1 MRVYVSA
8 PTDAGLTPWQKKFKK
23 GVLDQLIA
31 AGLEPQLFGERGLP
45 IKTSWSFDAAEEMMS
60 QCHAAVVLAL
70 ARHRFSVHDA
80 APVNFPSEYNHYEG
94 ALAIAHKLPLLILA
108 EEGLPDRGITYR
120 GGGRF
125 IITVPA
131 NAKATWFKSKGF
143 KPYFEEWRKSIDARR
158 DIFVGYCSTAQSVA
172 DAIIKHLNNTLKVS
186 VMDWAVDF
194 DPGPSILQNIEDSVE
209 KTHAGIFLFTED
221 DPLSGSSTK
230 AAPRDNVVFEAGYF
244 MRSKGPSRVL
254 IVRENEAKM
263 PADLGG
269 TIYAALPDRKNIAA
283 LHEPLRKFIKAAL
296 RR

>member
-1 MRVYVSA
+1 MRVYVSS
-8 PTDAGLTPWQKKFKK
+8 PTDAHLTPWQKKLKK

-31 AGLEPQLFGERGLP
+31 AGLEPQVFGERGLP
-45 IKTSWSFDAAEEMMS
+45 IKMAWSFDAAEQMMS
-60 QCHAAVVLAL
+60 DCQAAVVLAL
-70 ARHRFSVHDA
+70 ARHRFSVHGG
-80 APVNFPSEYNHYEG
+80 APVSFPSEYNHYEG
-94 ALAIAHKLPLLILA
+94 ALAVTYNLPLLILA

-125 IITVPA
+125 IVTIPA
-131 NAKATWFKSKGF
+131 NAKATWFKSNGF
-143 KPYFEEWRKSIDARR
+143 KPYFDEWRKAVDARR
-158 DIFVGYCSTAQSVA
+158 DVFVGYCSTAQSVA

-194 DPGPSILQNIEDSVE
+194 DPGPSILQNIDDAVE
-209 KTHAGIFLFTED
+209 KTQAGIFLFTED
-221 DPLSGSSTK
+221 DSLSGSDTK

-244 MRSKGPSRVL
+244 MHSKGPSRVL

-296 RR
+296 HR